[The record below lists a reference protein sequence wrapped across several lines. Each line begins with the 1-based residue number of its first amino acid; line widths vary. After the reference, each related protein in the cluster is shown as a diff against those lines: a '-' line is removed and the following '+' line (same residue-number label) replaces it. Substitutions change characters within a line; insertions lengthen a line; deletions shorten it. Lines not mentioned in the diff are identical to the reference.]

1 MSNSKGTNMIDSYL
15 QKKSKGF
22 IGESQKS
29 KELYLNKVA
38 QEFIDSKLYK
48 GICENLT
55 TLKHPIMEKLENT
68 LKKLVIVEK
77 NSVHIP
83 IEEFKDIINLT
94 IFVEVDKLVGIKE
107 SQITTMDKFS
117 SLVESNK
124 RKVVEFKSPEETYT
138 EEQILE
144 SLNLVAKPY
153 TSNVEIKNDYY
164 IITFE

>member
-1 MSNSKGTNMIDSYL
+1 MSNSKVTNMIDLYL

-38 QEFIDSKLYK
+38 QEFIDFKLYN

-68 LKKLVIVEK
+68 LKKLVILEK

-83 IEEFKDIINLT
+83 IGEFKDTINLT
-94 IFVEVDKLVGIKE
+94 IFVEVDKLIDIKE
-107 SQITTMDKFS
+107 SQIVTMDKFS
-117 SLVESNK
+117 ALVESNK
-124 RKVVEFKSPEETYT
+124 KKVNEFKSPEETYT
-138 EEQILE
+138 EEQIVE
-144 SLNLVAKPY
+144 SLNSVANPY